1 MSSMIL
7 SQLVLGLINGSFY
20 ALLSL
25 GLALIFGLMNIV
37 NFAHGAL
44 YMLGAFTAWLMLE
57 KAGLGYGW
65 GLVVAPLAVGT
76 LAGLIEMGLLRRL
89 RHLDPLYGLLLTF
102 GLALFIQAVMT
113 MKYGTSGQPYPVPK
127 FLTGAD
133 DLGFMFLPRSRTWV
147 IAVSAVVCLAV
158 WLIIEKTRLGS
169 TLRAAAENPRLLE
182 AFGVAVPRLM
192 TLTYAFGGAL
202 AAFAG
207 VLAAPIYR
215 VSPVMGADMIIVV
228 FAVVAVGGMGS
239 IGGSI
244 ITGFALGL
252 AEGLTKVVYPQAST
266 TVIFV
271 IMAVVLLVRPRGLF
285 GRAS

>member
-1 MSSMIL
+1 MSGAVL
-7 SQLVLGLINGSFY
+7 SQLLLGLINGSFY

-25 GLALIFGLMNIV
+25 GLSLIFGLMKIV

-44 YMLGAFTAWLMLE
+44 YMLGALTAWLLLE
-57 KAGLGYGW
+57 KLGLGYGW
-65 GLVVAPLAVGT
+65 ALLLAPLAVGG
-76 LAGLIEMGLLRRL
+76 LSALIEIGLIRRL

-102 GLALFIQAVMT
+102 GLALLIQSLALI
-113 MKYGTSGQPYPVPK
+113 KYGTSGQPYPVPK
-127 FLTGAD
+127 WLFGAD
-133 DLGFMFLPRSRTWV
+133 DIGFMILPRYRAWV
-147 IAVSAVVCLAV
+147 ITASVLVCGAV
-158 WLIIEKTRLGS
+158 WVVIEKTRLGS

-182 AFGVAVPRLM
+182 AFGVDVPRLI
-192 TLTYAFGGAL
+192 TATYAFGGAL

-215 VSPVMGADMIIVV
+215 VNPLMGAEPIIVV

-252 AEGLTKVVYPQAST
+252 AEGFTKVFYPQAST
-266 TVIFV
+266 TVIFI
-271 IMAVVLLVRPRGLF
+271 IMALVLLVRPRGLF
-285 GRAS
+285 GRAG

>member
-44 YMLGAFTAWLMLE
+44 YMLGAFVAWLLLD

-65 GLVVAPLAVGT
+65 ALLVAPLAVGA
-76 LAGLIEMGLLRRL
+76 LSGVIEVGLIRRL

-102 GLALFIQAVMT
+102 GLALLFQQLLM
-113 MKYGTSGQPYPVPK
+113 MKYGTSGMPYPVPK
-127 FLTGAD
+127 FLAGAD
-133 DLGFMFLPRSRTWV
+133 DLGFMFLPRYRTWV
-147 IAVSAVVCLAV
+147 IAISAVVCLAV
-158 WLIIEKTRLGS
+158 WLVIEKTRLGS
-169 TLRAAAENPRLLE
+169 YLRAAAENPRLLE
-182 AFGVAVPRLM
+182 AFGVEVSRLM
-192 TLTYAFGGAL
+192 TATYAFGGAL

-207 VLAAPIYR
+207 VLAAPVYR
-215 VSPVMGADMIIVV
+215 VSPLMGAEMIIVV

-244 ITGFALGL
+244 LTGFALGI
-252 AEGLTKVVYPQAST
+252 AEGFTKVFYPQAST
-266 TVIFV
+266 TVIFI
-271 IMAVVLLVRPRGLF
+271 IMALVLLVRPRGLF
-285 GRAS
+285 GRAA

>member
-1 MSSMIL
+1 MSGAIL
-7 SQLVLGLINGSFY
+7 SQLLLGLINGSFY

-25 GLALIFGLMNIV
+25 GLALIFGLMKIV
-37 NFAHGAL
+37 NFAHGVL
-44 YMLGAFTAWLMLE
+44 YALGAFAAWLLLD

-65 GLVVAPLAVGT
+65 ALVLAPLAVGGLSAVIEIT
-76 LAGLIEMGLLRRL
+76 LIRRL

-102 GLALFIQAVMT
+102 GLAILIQELLR
-113 MKYGTSGQPYPVPK
+113 MKYGNSGQPYPVPG
-127 FLTGAD
+127 FLRGAD
-133 DLGFMFLPRSRTWV
+133 DLGFMFLPRYRAWV
-147 IAVSAVVCLAV
+147 ITVSVVVCTAV

-169 TLRAAAENPRLLE
+169 TVRAAAENPRLLE

-192 TLTYAFGGAL
+192 TATYAFGGAL

-215 VSPVMGADMIIVV
+215 VSPLMGSDLIIVV

-244 ITGFALGL
+244 LTGFALGI
-252 AEGLTKVVYPQAST
+252 AEGFTKVFYPQAST

-271 IMAVVLLVRPRGLF
+271 IMALVLLVRPRGLF
-285 GRAS
+285 GRAA

>member
-1 MSSMIL
+1 MSSMVL

-44 YMLGAFTAWLMLE
+44 YMLGAFAAWLLLD

-65 GLVVAPLAVGT
+65 ALLLAPVAVGA
-76 LAGLIEMGLLRRL
+76 LAALIEIGLIRRL

-102 GLALFIQAVMT
+102 GLALLIQAIVMI
-113 MKYGTSGQPYPVPK
+113 KYGTSGQPYPVPK
-127 FLTGAD
+127 FLSGAD
-133 DLGFMFLPRSRTWV
+133 DLGFMFLPRYRAWV
-147 IAVSAVVCLAV
+147 IVVSALVCGAV
-158 WLIIEKTRLGS
+158 WLVIEKTRLGS
-169 TLRAAAENPRLLE
+169 NLRAAAENPRLLE
-182 AFGVAVPRLM
+182 AFGVAVP
-192 TLTYAFGGAL
+192 TLITATYAFGGAL

-215 VSPVMGADMIIVV
+215 VSPLMGADMIIVV
-228 FAVVAVGGMGS
+228 FAVVAIGGMGS

-244 ITGFALGL
+244 ITGFALGI
-252 AEGLTKVVYPQAST
+252 AEGFTKVFYPQAST

-271 IMAVVLLVRPRGLF
+271 IMALVLLVRPRGLF
-285 GRAS
+285 GRAA

>member
-1 MSSMIL
+1 MSAVL

-44 YMLGAFTAWLMLE
+44 FMLGGLAAWWLLAV
-57 KAGLGYGW
+57 AGLGYGW
-65 GLVVAPLAVGT
+65 ALLLAPLSVGV
-76 LAGLIEMGLLRRL
+76 LSALIEVGLIRRL
-89 RHLDPLYGLLLTF
+89 RQLDPLYGLLLTF
-102 GLALFIQAVMT
+102 GLAILIQAVVT
-113 MKYGTSGQPYPVPK
+113 MKYGSSGQPYPVPS

-133 DLGFMFLPRSRTWV
+133 NLGFMFLPRYRAWV
-147 IAVSAVVCLAV
+147 ILVSIVVCASV
-158 WLIIEKTRLGS
+158 WVVIEKTRLGS
-169 TLRAAAENPRLLE
+169 YLRAAAENPRLLE
-182 AFGVAVPRLM
+182 AFGVAVPRLI

-207 VLAAPIYR
+207 VLAAPIYQ
-215 VSPVMGADMIIVV
+215 VNPLMGANMIIVV

-244 ITGFALGL
+244 ITGFALGI
-252 AEGLTKVVYPQAST
+252 AEGFTKVFYPQASS

-271 IMAVVLLVRPRGLF
+271 IMALVLLVRPRGLF
-285 GRAS
+285 GREA